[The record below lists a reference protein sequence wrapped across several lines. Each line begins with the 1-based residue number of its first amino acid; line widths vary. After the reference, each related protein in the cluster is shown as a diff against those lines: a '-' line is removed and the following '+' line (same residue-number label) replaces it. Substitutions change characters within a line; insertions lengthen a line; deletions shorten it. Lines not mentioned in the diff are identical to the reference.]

1 MRLSCPCGLSSYHS
15 LRTGGRADDGRCGVR
30 RVAHAVR
37 RAHERTF
44 RSLREPNYRR
54 FFVGQ
59 SVSVVGTWMQR
70 VAQDWLVLTLT
81 GSGVALGISTALQ
94 FGPMLVLGLWGGTVV
109 DRVDRR
115 KLIMLTQ
122 AVQAV
127 LAATLGVL
135 ALTGVVQL
143 WMVYVLA
150 LALGLTTVFD
160 SPARQALLGE
170 MVEPADYV
178 NAQALNS
185 TVHNAG
191 RLVGPAIA
199 GLLIATAGVGAA
211 FLVNAV
217 SFIAVLVGL
226 LRMDPSGLRP
236 PPTTRGPRKGRKGQ
250 VREGLRYV
258 RASPDLRA
266 ALLLVGVVA
275 LLGQNFRVVL
285 PLFAQSTFDGGA
297 EVYGYL
303 TAALG
308 LGAVVGALFSASR
321 ETATSWGLLVS
332 CLAFGVVN
340 LVAAATPT
348 LVAAY
353 LAMVAVG
360 FVNIVFNT
368 IGRTVLLL
376 GSDPGMHGRVLALH
390 GLVFLGSTPLGGPLL
405 GWICEAYGARAGF
418 VVAGAGA
425 LVTGG
430 ALLPRLRALRA
441 GADVPV
447 GRNGPNEPVTAPG
460 PSPQG

>member
-1 MRLSCPCGLSSYHS
+1 MRRLA
-15 LRTGGRADDGRCGVR
+15 RAARH
-30 RVAHAVR
+30 AHD
-37 RAHERTF
+37 RTF

-54 FFVGQ
+54 FFLGQ

-115 KLIMLTQ
+115 KLILGTQ

-127 LAATLGVL
+127 LAATLGLL
-135 ALTGVVQL
+135 ALTGVVEL
-143 WMVYVLA
+143 WMVYALA
-150 LALGLTTVFD
+150 LALGLTTVLD
-160 SPARQALLGE
+160 SPARQALVGE

-199 GLLIATAGVGAA
+199 GLLIATTGVGAA

-217 SFIAVLVGL
+217 SFVAVLLGL

-236 PPTTRGPRKGRKGQ
+236 PPTDPGPRKGQ
-250 VREGLRYV
+250 VREGLQYV

-266 ALLLVGVVA
+266 ALLLIGVVA

-308 LGAVVGALFSASR
+308 LGAVAGALFSASR
-321 ETATSWGLLVS
+321 ETATSWGLLLS

-340 LVAAATPT
+340 LIAAAVPT

-368 IGRTVLLL
+368 IGRTVLQL

-405 GWICEAYGARAGF
+405 GWICQAYGARAGF
-418 VVAGAGA
+418 VVAGVGT
-425 LVTGG
+425 LVTGCV
-430 ALLPRLRALRA
+430 LLPRLRALRA
-441 GADVPV
+441 GAGEPAGSAPV
-447 GRNGPNEPVTAPG
+447 PG
-460 PSPQG
+460 PLR

>member
-1 MRLSCPCGLSSYHS
+1 M
-15 LRTGGRADDGRCGVR
+15 
-30 RVAHAVR
+30 AHGVR

-122 AVQAV
+122 AVQGV

-143 WMVYVLA
+143 WMVYLLA

-217 SFIAVLVGL
+217 SFVAVLVGL

-236 PPTTRGPRKGRKGQ
+236 PPTTRGPRKGQ

-266 ALLLVGVVA
+266 ALLLIGVVA

-340 LVAAATPT
+340 LVAAAAPT

-368 IGRTVLLL
+368 IGRTVLQL

-405 GWICEAYGARAGF
+405 GWICQVYGARAGF
-418 VVAGAGA
+418 VVAGVGA
-425 LVTGG
+425 LATGVV
-430 ALLPRLRALRA
+430 LLPRLRALRA
-441 GADVPV
+441 AAAVPA
-447 GRNGPNEPVTAPG
+447 GRAGSHEPVVAPG

>member
-1 MRLSCPCGLSSYHS
+1 MRRLA
-15 LRTGGRADDGRCGVR
+15 R
-30 RVAHAVR
+30 AVR
-37 RAHERTF
+37 RGHQRTF
-44 RSLREPNYRR
+44 RSLHEPNYRR
-54 FFVGQ
+54 FFLGQ

-94 FGPMLVLGLWGGTVV
+94 FGPMLLLGLWGGTVV

-115 KLIMLTQ
+115 RLIMATQ

-127 LAATLGVL
+127 LAATLGGL
-135 ALTGVVQL
+135 ALAGVVEL
-143 WMVYVLA
+143 WMVYALA
-150 LALGLTTVFD
+150 LALGLTTVLD
-160 SPARQALLGE
+160 SPARQALVGE

-217 SFIAVLVGL
+217 SFMAVLIGL
-226 LRMDPSGLRP
+226 LRMDPSALRP
-236 PPTTRGPRKGRKGQ
+236 PSTSRGAGKGQ

-258 RASPDLRA
+258 RASPDLTA
-266 ALLLVGVVA
+266 VLLLVGVVA

-285 PLFAQSTFDGGA
+285 PLFAQSTFHGGA

-340 LVAAATPT
+340 LVAAAAPT

-368 IGRTVLLL
+368 LGRTVLQL

-390 GLVFLGSTPLGGPLL
+390 GLVFLGTTPLGGPLL
-405 GWICEAYGARAGF
+405 GWICQAYGARAGF
-418 VVAGAGA
+418 VVAGVGA
-425 LVTGG
+425 LGTGCL
-430 ALLPRLRALRA
+430 LLPRLRALRA
-441 GADVPV
+441 VADVP
-447 GRNGPNEPVTAPG
+447 PG
-460 PSPQG
+460 PPAVPRPMA

>member
-1 MRLSCPCGLSSYHS
+1 M
-15 LRTGGRADDGRCGVR
+15 TRA
-30 RVAHAVR
+30 AR
-37 RAHERTF
+37 RAQERTF

-54 FFVGQ
+54 FFVGH

-81 GSGVALGISTALQ
+81 GSGVALGVSTALQ
-94 FGPMLVLGLWGGTVV
+94 FGPVLLLGLWGGTVV

-115 KLIMLTQ
+115 KLVMLTQ

-135 ALTGVVQL
+135 ALSGVVEL
-143 WMVYVLA
+143 WMVYALA
-150 LALGLTTVFD
+150 LALGVTTVFD

-199 GLLIATAGVGAA
+199 GLLIATTGVGAA

-217 SFIAVLVGL
+217 SFAAVLLGL
-226 LRMDPSGLRP
+226 LRMDPSRLRP
-236 PPTTRGPRKGRKGQ
+236 PPTDQAPRKGQ

-258 RASPDLRA
+258 TASPDLRA
-266 ALLLVGVVA
+266 VLLLVGVVA

-285 PLFAQSTFDGGA
+285 PLLAQSTFDGGA

-308 LGAVVGALFSASR
+308 LGAVVGSLFSASR
-321 ETATSWGLLVS
+321 ETATSWGLLIS

-340 LVAAATPT
+340 LIAAAAPT

-390 GLVFLGSTPLGGPLL
+390 GLVFLGSTPFGGPLL
-405 GWICEAYGARAGF
+405 GWICEVHGARAGF
-418 VVAGAGA
+418 VVAGVGA
-425 LVTGG
+425 IITGCI
-430 ALLPRLRALRA
+430 LLPRLRALRA
-441 GADVPV
+441 GADAPP
-447 GRNGPNEPVTAPG
+447 GRADSTKPVTIPG

>member
-1 MRLSCPCGLSSYHS
+1 MKRLI
-15 LRTGGRADDGRCGVR
+15 RAARH
-30 RVAHAVR
+30 AHQ
-37 RAHERTF
+37 RTF

-54 FFVGQ
+54 FFVGH

-81 GSGVALGISTALQ
+81 GSGVALGVSTALQ
-94 FGPMLVLGLWGGTVV
+94 FGPVLLLGLWGGTVV

-115 KLIMLTQ
+115 KLVMITQ

-135 ALTGVVQL
+135 ALSGVVEL

-199 GLLIATAGVGAA
+199 GLLIATTGVGAA

-217 SFIAVLVGL
+217 SFVAVLVGL
-226 LRMDPSGLRP
+226 LRMDPSRLRP
-236 PPTTRGPRKGRKGQ
+236 PPTGRGPRKGQ

-266 ALLLVGVVA
+266 VLLLVGVVA

-285 PLFAQSTFDGGA
+285 PLLAQSTFDGGA

-308 LGAVVGALFSASR
+308 LGAVVGSLFSASR
-321 ETATSWGLLVS
+321 ETATSWGLLIS

-340 LVAAATPT
+340 LIAAAAPT

-376 GSDPGMHGRVLALH
+376 GSEPGMHGRVIALH

-405 GWICEAYGARAGF
+405 GWICEVYGARAGF
-418 VVAGAGA
+418 VVAGVGA
-425 LVTGG
+425 IVTGCV
-430 ALLPRLRALRA
+430 LLPRLRALRA
-441 GADVPV
+441 GADAPA
-447 GRNGPNEPVTAPG
+447 GRADSTKPVTIPG